1 MVDVFQAA
9 ISGHKHKTVWHNK
22 MILTR
27 LFLQRFQYFRECETP
42 E

>member
-9 ISGHKHKTVWHNK
+9 ISEHKTVWHNK